1 MTNAIMKLAEVYA
14 WRSVHGAQTN
24 GEGVMEARAALE
36 QAVQAQADEIERLKD
51 SPFSEEAF
59 DILRGENRMLRA
71 KLDAA
76 TKVPLSADVLNSL
89 WGDAVAVGDPTAGN
103 LHIRYARAV
112 EAHHNIKGTTL

>member
-14 WRSVHGAQTN
+14 WWSVHGAQTN

-51 SPFSEEAF
+51 SPFSEEAYE
-59 DILRGENRMLRA
+59 ILQGENWMLRA

-76 TKVPLSADVLNSL
+76 TKVPLTDEQIDRIWLFTPE
-89 WGDAVAVGDPTAGN
+89 DPNGN
-103 LHIRYARAV
+103 DFVPFARAI
-112 EAHHNIKGTTL
+112 EAAHNIKGTTP